1 MRLTFLVL
9 SGLLF
14 GGCAVGPDY
23 RAPVPDLPPQWS
35 TRQSGELADIRN
47 WWVQFDDPA
56 MLSLQSLAERNSP
69 TLASAVA
76 AIDKARASRTSSA
89 AGYWPDIT
97 ASGSDSHSGSLKH
110 STGVT
115 HTTSAE
121 LDASWELDLFGKTRR
136 NVESADALIEARQ
149 ADWASSRVSLLAEVA
164 TDYLDYRT
172 CRIEQHYYEAQAD
185 SQDITVG
192 LNREAWKAGFKAQ
205 ADLRLAEASAAAT
218 RASALSQRTDCEVA
232 VKTLVALVGISEGQ
246 LREILGADP
255 SSLPQP
261 VGLAVDSV
269 PADLLRRRPDVVV
282 AERELASMNALIG
295 AAEAKRWPSLTLTGA
310 VGLAKTVGAAT
321 TAPWSFAPGLSLPVF
336 DGGSIRAG
344 IRSARADYASQLATY
359 QQTVRDAV
367 KEVEQALVRLDNV
380 ADREQA
386 LRLSAGGYRDY
397 LAASE
402 RSWRVGT
409 SSQLD
414 LESARRSS
422 ISADISLIELQQ
434 TRLSYWIALYK
445 AVGGGWQGIAG
456 KSDGMQ
462 ESEKSKSIK
471 QGVEP

>member
-1 MRLTFLVL
+1 MRLTLLVL
-9 SGLLF
+9 SSLLL
-14 GGCAVGPDY
+14 GGCAVGPEY
-23 RAPVPDLPPQWS
+23 RKPAPDIPTQWS
-35 TRQSGELADIRN
+35 LHQSGELVDIQE
-47 WWVQFDDPA
+47 WWAQFNDPA
-56 MLSLQSLAERNSP
+56 LSRLQDLAERNSP
-69 TLASAVA
+69 TLASAMA
-76 AIDKARASRTSSA
+76 AIDKARASRVSSA
-89 AGYWPDIT
+89 AAYWPDIT

-110 STGVT
+110 PTGVT

-149 ADWASSRVSLLAEVA
+149 AEWASSRVSLLAEVA

-172 CRIEQHYYEAQAD
+172 CRIKQHYYEAQAD
-185 SQDITVG
+185 SQNITVG

-205 ADLRLAEASAAAT
+205 ADLRLAEASAAST
-218 RASALSQRTDCEVA
+218 RASALSQRSECEVA
-232 VKTLVALVGISEGQ
+232 VKTLVALVGNDETQ
-246 LREILGADP
+246 LRGILGAD
-255 SSLPQP
+255 SAELPLP

-269 PADLLRRRPDVVV
+269 PADLLRRRPDIVV
-282 AERELASMNALIG
+282 AERELASANALIG
-295 AAEAKRWPSLTLTGA
+295 AAEAKRWPSLTLSGT
-310 VGLAKTVGAAT
+310 VGLAKTAGAAA
-321 TAPWSFAPGLSLPVF
+321 TAPWSFVPGLSLPVF
-336 DGGSIRAG
+336 DGGSISAG

-386 LRLSAGGYRDY
+386 LRLSAEGYRDY

-445 AVGGGWQGIAG
+445 AVGGGWQGSTE

-462 ESEKSKSIK
+462 ESDKTGSIK

>member
-1 MRLTFLVL
+1 MRLAFLV
-9 SGLLF
+9 SCGLLL

-23 RAPVPDLPPQWS
+23 RRPAPDLPAQWS
-35 TRQSGELADIRN
+35 VRPAGELADIRD

-56 MLSLQSLAERNSP
+56 LLSLQSLAERNSP

-76 AIDKARASRTSSA
+76 AIDKARAARSSSTA
-89 AGYWPDIT
+89 SLWPSLT

-115 HTTSAE
+115 HTSSGE

-136 NVESADALIEARQ
+136 SVESAAALIEARQ

-218 RASALSQRTDCEVA
+218 RASALAQRTDCEVA
-232 VKTLVALVGISEGQ
+232 VKTLVALVGIDEVQ
-246 LREILGADP
+246 LREILGADRAE
-255 SSLPQP
+255 LPHP
-261 VGLAVDSV
+261 RGLAVDSV
-269 PADLLRRRPDVVV
+269 PADLLRRRPDIVV
-282 AERELASMNALIG
+282 AERELASTNALIG
-295 AAEAKRWPSLTLTGA
+295 AAEAKRWPSLTLSGA
-310 VGLAKTVGAAT
+310 VGLAKTAGAAA

-336 DGGSIRAG
+336 DGGSISAG
-344 IRSARADYASQLATY
+344 IGSARADYASQLASY

-367 KEVEQALVRLDNV
+367 KEVEQALVRLDTV

-386 LRLSAGGYRDY
+386 LRLSAGGYADY

-422 ISADISLIELQQ
+422 ISADISLIEIQE

-445 AVGGGWQGIAG
+445 AVGGGWQGSTGPAEAVRESDKSAG
-456 KSDGMQ
+456 
-462 ESEKSKSIK
+462 IK